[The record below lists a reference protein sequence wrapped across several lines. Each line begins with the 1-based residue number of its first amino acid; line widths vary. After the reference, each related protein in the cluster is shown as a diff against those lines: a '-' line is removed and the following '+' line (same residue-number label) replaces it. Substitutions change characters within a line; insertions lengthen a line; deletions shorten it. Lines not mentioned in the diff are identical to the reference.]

1 MSANPHILI
10 VDDDAHIRDVLRYA
24 LVKANF
30 RVAEAVDGNAALTAV
45 AQSSFDLIVL
55 DILMPEKD
63 GIEVCNQIRRTS
75 QVPIVFLS
83 SKNEEIDRIVGLE
96 LGADDYVSKPFSPR
110 ELVARI
116 KAILRRPRN
125 PESDSTVTVGSL
137 AIDSERREVFW
148 AGATVQLTA
157 TEFAILHLLA
167 SRPGKVFER
176 DELMRG
182 AYPGR
187 RIVSHR
193 TIDSHIRRLRDKLKA
208 DGADII
214 HTAHGVGYRLEV

>member
-10 VDDDAHIRDVLRYA
+10 VDDDAHIRDVIRYA

-30 RVAEAVDGNAALTAV
+30 RVEEAIDGNAALTAV
-45 AQSSFDLIVL
+45 AQTHFDLIVL

-63 GIEVCNQIRRTS
+63 GIEVCNHIRRTS

-116 KAILRRPRN
+116 KAVLRRPRS
-125 PESDSTVTVGSL
+125 PESDSTVSVGSL
-137 AIDSERREVFW
+137 AIDGERREVLW
-148 AGATVQLTA
+148 AGTTVQLTA
-157 TEFAILHLLA
+157 TEFAILYLLA

-214 HTAHGVGYRLEV
+214 QTAHGVGYRLEV

>member
-1 MSANPHILI
+1 MAANPQILI
-10 VDDDAHIRDVLRYA
+10 VDDDAHIRDVVSYA

-30 RVAEAVDGNAALTAV
+30 RVAEAVDGNAALVAV
-45 AQSSFDLIVL
+45 AQTAFDLIVL

-63 GIEVCNQIRRTS
+63 GIEVCNEIRRTS
-75 QVPIVFLS
+75 QVPILFLS

-110 ELVARI
+110 ELIARI
-116 KAILRRPRN
+116 KAILRRPQ
-125 PESDSTVTVGSL
+125 PSETEQELSVGAL
-137 AIDSERREVFW
+137 TIDTERREVFW
-148 AGATVQLTA
+148 DKAPVQLTA
-157 TEFAILHLLA
+157 TEFAILQLLA

-193 TIDSHIRRLRDKLKA
+193 TIDSHIRRLRDKLKS

>member
-1 MSANPHILI
+1 MAANPQILI
-10 VDDDAHIRDVLRYA
+10 VDDDAHIRDVVSYA

-30 RVAEAVDGNAALTAV
+30 RVAEAIDGNAALEAV
-45 AQSSFDLIVL
+45 AQTTFDLIVL

-63 GIEVCNQIRRTS
+63 GIEVCNEIRRTS
-75 QVPIVFLS
+75 QVPILFLS

-110 ELVARI
+110 ELIARI
-116 KAILRRPRN
+116 KAILRRPR
-125 PESDSTVTVGSL
+125 PTESEQELTVGAL
-137 AIDSERREVFW
+137 TIDGERREVFW
-148 AGATVQLTA
+148 HAAPVALTA
-157 TEFAILHLLA
+157 TEFAILQLLA
-167 SRPGKVFER
+167 SRPGKVYER

-187 RIVSHR
+187 RVVSHR
-193 TIDSHIRRLRDKLKA
+193 TIDSHIRRLRDKLKS

-214 HTAHGVGYRLEV
+214 QTAHGVGYRLEV